1 MFLFVHKWDS
11 NNKIT
16 RVNHF
21 DTLDKAKDMAEK
33 IGGFAVE
40 DEKFGSY
47 GVEFLT
53 VNSDLKTVTYDED
66 AYNKNTAKE
75 AALLKIFKL
84 EGEITPRR
92 LRDSVLT
99 SDGKTWLED
108 QEKLIAVERAK
119 L

>member
-21 DTLDKAKDMAEK
+21 DTLDKAKAMAEK

-53 VNSDLKTVTYDED
+53 VNPDLKTVNYDED
-66 AYNKNTAKE
+66 ADNKNTAKE
-75 AALLKIFKL
+75 AASLKIFKL
-84 EGEITPRR
+84 ESEITPRR
-92 LRDSVLT
+92 IRDAFA
-99 SDGKTWLED
+99 SDEGKKWMSDIEA
-108 QEKLIAVERAK
+108 EIAKERAK